1 MQFLPLGVVAQS
13 TRRIQKCYVR
23 CQVRQNQNH
32 WGPRNVKIDFLLQRL
47 PKKFNKTHRKCLLSK
62 MLAID
67 LGALSAI

>member
-32 WGPRNVKIDFLLQRL
+32 WGPVQPLKRQNSLSIAEIA
-47 PKKFNKTHRKCLLSK
+47 KKVSIKKT
-62 MLAID
+62 
-67 LGALSAI
+67 